1 MNWLIVLLMLLYGVV
16 IVVNFFVEDVDIRA
30 VVLSFCFIL
39 VVVISMSI
47 IEKMTDS
54 VVVKSYSIESKIEQ
68 TITDGEVIQSDTT
81 YVIRFE
87 K

>member
-1 MNWLIVLLMLLYGVV
+1 MLLYGVV